1 MVIAR
6 DDLAD
11 LGVTPRLATCPACTA
26 FARTVFVHESL
37 SPRSKTSLGVKTV
50 FTLGLSLLWSR
61 QKPRCAWFTHYC
73 GNCGLRLVFCDEAGN
88 RNYVEPSQL
97 IALRSADGVAGKTAP
112 SPYPTSS
119 LTVKDV
125 PGAEVRYRHL
135 RPTSVFSVQF
145 GGKPGVPSKIVRS
158 RGTGGTYIVDCPDLD
173 WDAKFGVDFLIPN
186 RINKAKAV
194 KTMWSPRRPSIRISS
209 SSGDAGASDTAGLVQ
224 LSQMRWDIRLYFTK
238 ETIARLS
245 SPEYESI
252 TIGAHDENI
261 FDPEL
266 PYVLWKSS
274 KGHLLWTSR
283 LAKDGTAS
291 ANKVEKRL
299 ILVDSYDRLVA
310 MEVDSEPRSTRGRYI
325 KTTDP
330 PPAPSSSRKLC
341 IYNNL
346 QKPLVD
352 EIVTSYVA
360 VLAQMFRK
368 AHKDYQLLMETQR
381 F

>member
-1 MVIAR
+1 M
-6 DDLAD
+6 
-11 LGVTPRLATCPACTA
+11 
-26 FARTVFVHESL
+26 
-37 SPRSKTSLGVKTV
+37 RSTDG
-50 FTLGLSLLWSR
+50 G
-61 QKPRCAWFTHYC
+61 
-73 GNCGLRLVFCDEAGN
+73 AG
-88 RNYVEPSQL
+88 R
-97 IALRSADGVAGKTAP
+97 TAP
-112 SPYPTSS
+112 SPFPTSS

-125 PGAEVRYRHL
+125 PGVESRYRHM
-135 RPTSVFSVQF
+135 RPTSAFSVQF
-145 GGKPGVPSKIVRS
+145 GSKPGVPSRIVRS
-158 RGTGGTYIVDCPDLD
+158 RGTGGTYTVEYPDLD

-194 KTMWSPRRPSIRISS
+194 KTVWSPRRPSIRISS
-209 SSGDAGASDTAGLVQ
+209 SSGDADHSHTAGLVQ
-224 LSQMRWDIRLYFTK
+224 LSQMRWDIRLYIPKSTSTQPASTEY
-238 ETIARLS
+238 ETIM
-245 SPEYESI
+245 
-252 TIGAHDENI
+252 IGAHDENI

-274 KGHLLWTSR
+274 RGHLLWTSR
-283 LAKDGTAS
+283 LAKDGAMS
-291 ANKVEKRL
+291 ANNIERRL

-310 MEVDSEPRSTRGRYI
+310 MEVDSAPRPTRGRYI

-330 PPAPSSSRKLC
+330 PPAPSSPRKLC

-360 VLAQMFRK
+360 LLAQTFRK